1 MAILDFLWGSRKKRS
16 VAKHLLDKIDPPFDR
31 LHAMIYTAGVAM
43 IGEGYEELVARFID
57 CRILHTEEL
66 ADFPAGDRDELD
78 RLVSALLP
86 QIAAAHA
93 EVREELDRVRREWSH
108 GGLAEAAAG
117 GGLRALDLLQGRNRP
132 KTVQD
137 RLFRI
142 ALFFDV
148 DVACRDIQSELR
160 HIAMAPALFW

>member
-1 MAILDFLWGSRKKRS
+1 MAILDFLWGSRKRRS
-16 VAKHLLDKIDPPFDR
+16 AAKHLLDRVDPSFDR
-31 LHAMIYTAGVAM
+31 LHAMIHAAGVAM
-43 IGEGYEELVARFID
+43 IGKGYEELVARFID

-66 ADFPAGDRDELD
+66 AAFPAGDRDALY
-78 RLVSALLP
+78 RLVSELLP
-86 QIAAAHA
+86 QIASVHA

-117 GGLRALDLLQGRNRP
+117 GGLRALDLLQGRDRP

-148 DVACRDIQSELR
+148 DVACRDIQSDLR
-160 HIAMAPALFW
+160 HIAEAPALFW